1 MPNVSL
7 YCALDARDR
16 PTVERL
22 AGLLAPAAGG
32 LKLGLEYFCA
42 HGPEGIGAVRAAGP
56 PLFPRPQAARHPEHG
71 RGRGAQRSRTG
82 AALFSPFTPPAG
94 SP

>member
-22 AGLLAPAAGG
+22 ADLLAPAVGG

-42 HGPEGIGAVRAAGP
+42 HGPEGIGAVG
-56 PLFPRPQAARHPEHG
+56 AARPV
-71 RGRGAQRSRTG
+71 RSSSTSSCTTSRTRSRAPC
-82 AALFSPFTPPAG
+82 AAWSRWSRTISPFTPPAG

>member
-16 PTVERL
+16 ADGRT
-22 AGLLAPAAGG
+22 AGAHLLAPAVGG

-42 HGPEGIGAVRAAGP
+42 HGQEGVSGGARRRPAA
-56 PLFPRPQAARHPEHG
+56 LPRPQAA
-71 RGRGAQRSRTG
+71 
-82 AALFSPFTPPAG
+82 
-94 SP
+94 